1 MLWFGLRARLGKLTR
16 ALRVLQD
23 RLERLERVA
32 DPVALRS
39 VTLQATAALDA
50 AQNKLNSVVER
61 RRKQLAAAE
70 SSDSDDDTGDDLDDQ
85 IRELMGQR
93 RGVTLPDP
101 DDDDPE
107 GGDDEVPTD
116 GR

>member
-70 SSDSDDDTGDDLDDQ
+70 PIGTDDDIDDDLDDQ

-93 RGVTLPDP
+93 RGVTLPE
-101 DDDDPE
+101 DDDDAE
-107 GGDDEVPTD
+107 RSDDDEVQAD